1 MFDRIKS
8 LIGGGKPLDPAQ
20 LLRDGKLVPAAIEAA
35 APDAAQ
41 LAPLLGG
48 PSAAAA
54 AIIAGLRGV
63 PVAAQ
68 LVPLLAR
75 EGLAGRA
82 AAWALARLGAE
93 PELLA
98 ACREGPLEQ
107 RDNAYWGLAVLAALG
122 KASPALATALRELVQ
137 AEVARARSGGTGLG
151 EHAVRA
157 LAVLGDAEAAAL
169 AQAVLDGDR
178 YCDRFELQRI
188 KKALADGGRDR
199 ETAEQLAKPWQEL
212 FAEHVASEPAPAA
225 PPAGKQERAE
235 PEAAKPAPPQPGA
248 PIDWRAFLD
257 SPEAKALAAPV
268 RQLIAQFGPMLEQL
282 SLRAVG
288 APLTDL
294 SRDEFAALLLQ
305 VLPQAL
311 PPQYAQAALS
321 PQALNAFQ
329 ALAKYLLRTGA
340 ATNGD
345 GLLQGVKLVRR
356 TLAEQ
361 LRASGVI
368 GGPDYSDPDDPP
380 AAPRSAKPQ

>member
-8 LIGGGKPLDPAQ
+8 FIGASKPLDPAQ
-20 LLRDGKLVPAAIEAA
+20 LMRDGKLVAPAIEGATAEAGQVVPLLSGPAA
-35 APDAAQ
+35 P
-41 LAPLLGG
+41 
-48 PSAAAA
+48 AA
-54 AIIAGLRGV
+54 AIIAGLRGL
-63 PVAAQ
+63 PLAEQ
-68 LVPLLAR
+68 LVPLLAQ

-93 PELLA
+93 AALLA
-98 ACREGPLEQ
+98 ACAEGPLEQ
-107 RDNAYWGLAVLAALG
+107 RDNAYWGLAVLAALN
-122 KASPALATALRELVQ
+122 KASPQLAAALRARVQ
-137 AEVARARSGGTGLG
+137 AELERARSGGTGLG

-157 LAVLGDAEAAAL
+157 LAVLGDAEAATL

-188 KKALADGGRDR
+188 KKALADSGRDR
-199 ETAEQLAKPWQEL
+199 ETASQLSAPWTQVFADQLASEAASAPPPPPKPE
-212 FAEHVASEPAPAA
+212 AAPAAA
-225 PPAGKQERAE
+225 PPA
-235 PEAAKPAPPQPGA
+235 PGA
-248 PIDWRAFLD
+248 PIDWRAFLA
-257 SPEAKALAAPV
+257 SPEAAALPAPV
-268 RQLIAQFGPMLEQL
+268 RQFAAQFGPMLEQAA
-282 SLRAVG
+282 LRALG

-294 SRDEFAALLLQ
+294 SRDEFATLLMQ

-321 PQALNAFQ
+321 PSALNAFQ
-329 ALAKYLLRTGA
+329 ALAKFLIRTGA

-368 GGPDYSDPDDPP
+368 GGPDYSDPDEKPASPPPP
-380 AAPRSAKPQ
+380 APRAKP